1 MPCHLLFN
9 ATASI
14 FLDTN
19 SKMKTTFRFILSS
32 LIFCAVCPLAAQTSS
47 SSAKEQAAL
56 VESVQKMA
64 LQAVNFKEGD
74 LASLNASQSNFTP
87 DGWKEFLNHMSG
99 FLDDNGAPTYTS
111 NFTPAGK
118 PIILKKENDTIK
130 IRIPGA
136 LAQTHG
142 TSTTNYRH
150 AALDVTAGGN
160 PVKIQ
165 HLEQVFMLQPAR
177 K

>member
-1 MPCHLLFN
+1 MKFLQQIMFRLVLLFFVF
-9 ATASI
+9 S
-14 FLDTN
+14 
-19 SKMKTTFRFILSS
+19 
-32 LIFCAVCPLAAQTSS
+32 AVYPVAAQTAS
-47 SSAKEQAAL
+47 SSASAKDQAVL
-56 VESVQKMA
+56 IESVRTMA
-64 LQAVNFKEGD
+64 LKAMTFQESN

-87 DGWKEFLNHMSG
+87 DGWKEFLNHMNG
-99 FLDDNGAPTYTS
+99 FLDDDGAPTYTS
-111 NFTPAGK
+111 TFTPSGK
-118 PIILKKENDTIK
+118 SIVLKKENDTIK

-142 TSTTNYRH
+142 ASTTNYRH

-165 HLEQVFMLQPAR
+165 HLEQVFMLQAIS